1 MFLPG
6 KTWPIA
12 YFAQRES
19 FKSRQIGPNQTE
31 VLTSTS
37 SRVKRVCDS
46 HGTGAI
52 AIYAENACYF
62 CLMEG
67 VKVKRDA
74 CCPIADTGK
83 NRSAK
88 RGHIGQKRPDRP
100 REARWAKRGQ
110 IGQKRPDRPREARW
124 AKRGQIGQKR
134 PDQPREARSAQRG
147 QIGQKEASSAKRGQ
161 IGPERPDGPKEAR

>member
-1 MFLPG
+1 VRISLLGTEGDSSKVEEKVFLPG

-12 YFAQRES
+12 IFAQRES

-46 HGTGAI
+46 NGTGAI

-62 CLMEG
+62 RLMEG

-110 IGQKRPDRPREARW
+110 IGQKRPDRPKEAR
-124 AKRGQIGQKR
+124 
-134 PDQPREARSAQRG
+134 
-147 QIGQKEASSAKRGQ
+147 SAKRGQ
-161 IGPERPDGPKEAR
+161 MGQKEAR

>member
-1 MFLPG
+1 VRISLLGTEGDSSKVEEKVFLPG

-46 HGTGAI
+46 NGTGAI

-62 CLMEG
+62 RLMEG

-88 RGHIGQKRPDRP
+88 RRPYRPKEARPAKRGQMGQKRPDRP
-100 REARWAKRGQ
+100 KEAR
-110 IGQKRPDRPREARW
+110 
-124 AKRGQIGQKR
+124 
-134 PDQPREARSAQRG
+134 
-147 QIGQKEASSAKRGQ
+147 SAKRGQ
-161 IGPERPDGPKEAR
+161 MGQKEAR